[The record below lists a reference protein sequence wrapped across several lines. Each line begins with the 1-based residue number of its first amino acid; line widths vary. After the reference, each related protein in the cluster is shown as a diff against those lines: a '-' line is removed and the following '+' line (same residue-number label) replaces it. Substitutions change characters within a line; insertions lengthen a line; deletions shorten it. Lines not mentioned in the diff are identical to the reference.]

1 MNLPSLLFTTG
12 PCPMRNVK
20 FLSPSIVKDINA
32 ATWQICSDTCHEFPG
47 CNFWQYDSQDKSKKC
62 LLISDYFDIDSSSTH
77 LLGQSKSRMNS
88 FFYQKST
95 IFSHMQCEDFVNMI
109 LDLD

>member
-47 CNFWQYDSQDKSKKC
+47 CNFWQYDSQGKSKKC

-77 LLGQSKSRMNS
+77 LLGQSKSRTV
-88 FFYQKST
+88 FFQKS
-95 IFSHMQCEDFVNMI
+95 ILFLHFLWADFENAI

>member
-47 CNFWQYDSQDKSKKC
+47 CNFWQYDSQSKKC

-77 LLGQSKSRMNS
+77 LLGQFKSRKV
-88 FFYQKST
+88 FFQKS
-95 IFSHMQCEDFVNMI
+95 ILFLHFLWADFENTI